1 MISNVWQIPVW
12 LLFTIPL
19 LTGCGGQQFEPTY
32 RVTGTVTLDQAPLP
46 RGNIVFLTPE
56 TGDLQSIAIENGV
69 YSGEVRAGQ
78 RRVEIRAYRP
88 ETGPR
93 TPMDRPPSNYLPER
107 YNTTT
112 ELSATISAT
121 EPNVFDFA
129 LNSK

>member
-1 MISNVWQIPVW
+1 MISNVWQIPVG

-19 LTGCGGQQFEPTY
+19 LTGCGDQQFESTY
-32 RVTGTVTLDQAPLP
+32 RVTGTVTLDQTPLP
-46 RGNIVFLTPE
+46 QNIVFLTPE

-93 TPMDRPPSNYLPER
+93 TPMDPPPSNYLPER

-121 EPNVFDFA
+121 DPNVFDFA